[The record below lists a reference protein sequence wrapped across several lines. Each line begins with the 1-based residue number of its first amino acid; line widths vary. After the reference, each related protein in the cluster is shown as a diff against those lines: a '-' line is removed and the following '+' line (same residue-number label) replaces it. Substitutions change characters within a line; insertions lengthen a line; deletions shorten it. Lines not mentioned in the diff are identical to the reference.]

1 MHAKLSALC
10 LTSRFVETL
19 NGVKGQGSCL
29 LFPAGGEKPDRAYK
43 TLIVLLSL
51 LPFLLQ
57 AHLAASSSI
66 SSHSPSFL
74 FHCTSLNE
82 VLSFFTASR
91 IIAPL
96 KHSFICLRL
105 ILSPTT
111 ISIFPCRALL
121 SRTFQPEQTQS
132 KMPSTVRTAAS
143 ALAGAALASAH
154 GYVSNV
160 VINGAYYQG
169 YEITA
174 FPYQADPPTVI
185 GWSSSATDLG
195 FVAPDAFGS
204 PDIICHRDSEN
215 AQGYAEVAA
224 GDSIFFQ
231 WNTWPD
237 SHKGPVIDYLAPC
250 GSSGCGSV
258 DKTTLEFF
266 KISEAGLVD
275 GSTAHG
281 IYASDELIDNSNGW
295 LTKIPESIAPGDY
308 VLRHE
313 IIALHSGGDANGAQN
328 YPQCFN
334 IRVTGSGT
342 EVPAGV
348 LGTELYKAD
357 DAGILFSIYSTVE
370 EYPIPGPAL
379 IAGAGAVEIGSSAI
393 ASTATATP
401 VGEGGSAPTAA
412 PTSEAPTSAPAPTQ
426 APTSEAPTDA
436 PAPTQAPTSTPAQG
450 GETPAPTSTSTPAPP
465 PVEEEP
471 ETPACPARRRKTKCS
486 SKKNSKKT
494 RRNVARS

>member
-1 MHAKLSALC
+1 
-10 LTSRFVETL
+10 
-19 NGVKGQGSCL
+19 
-29 LFPAGGEKPDRAYK
+29 
-43 TLIVLLSL
+43 
-51 LPFLLQ
+51 
-57 AHLAASSSI
+57 
-66 SSHSPSFL
+66 
-74 FHCTSLNE
+74 
-82 VLSFFTASR
+82 
-91 IIAPL
+91 
-96 KHSFICLRL
+96 
-105 ILSPTT
+105 
-111 ISIFPCRALL
+111 
-121 SRTFQPEQTQS
+121 
-132 KMPSTVRTAAS
+132 MPSTVRTAAS

-154 GYVSNV
+154 GFVSNV
-160 VINGAYYQG
+160 VINGAFYGG
-169 YEITA
+169 YEVNS
-174 FPYQADPPTVI
+174 FPYMADPPTVI
-185 GWSSSATDLG
+185 GWSSTATDLG

-204 PDIICHRDSEN
+204 PDIICHRGSEN

-250 GSSGCGSV
+250 GSAGCGSV

-275 GSTAHG
+275 GSSAPG

-334 IRVTGSGT
+334 IRITGSGT

-357 DAGILFSIYSTVE
+357 DAGILFSIYSPVDD
-370 EYPIPGPAL
+370 YPIPGPAL
-379 IAGAGAVEIGSSAI
+379 IAGAGAVEVGSSAV

-412 PTSEAPTSAPAPTQ
+412 PTA

-436 PAPTQAPTSTPAQG
+436 PAPTQAPTSTSAQG
-450 GETPAPTSTSTPAPP
+450 GETPAPAPTSTSTPAPP
-465 PVEEEP
+465 PAEDDET
-471 ETPACPARRRKTKCS
+471 ETPSCPARRRKTKRS
-486 SKKNSKKT
+486 NKKNSKKA
-494 RRNVARS
+494 RRNVARA